1 MSGGQSFNQRVTIPL
16 AVILA
21 TVGGLFLIGYKLWK
35 FEPTSSVAQPTASV
49 SAAPSWS
56 PSALP
61 SDSASAV
68 PKADA
73 AGRLPVIVLN
83 GSETQGLA
91 KTYGDDLNNKDWVI
105 QSVDNWTG
113 EPVTQN
119 TIYYP
124 TEGLASAEELAA
136 ETGAVL
142 VESTPD
148 MPQDALTLVVIQ

>member
-16 AVILA
+16 VVIFA
-21 TVGGLFLIGYKLWK
+21 TIGGLFLIGYKLWK
-35 FEPTSSVAQPTASV
+35 FDPSTPVAEPTISA

-61 SDSASAV
+61 TDEASAV
-68 PKADA
+68 PTADA

-83 GSETQGLA
+83 GTDTPGLA
-91 KTYGDDLNNKDWVI
+91 KKVGDDLHDKNWVI

-113 EPVTQN
+113 EPITQ
-119 TIYYP
+119 TTVYYP
-124 TEGLASAEELAA
+124 EDAQASAEELAA

-142 VESTPD
+142 VVTTPD
-148 MPQDALTLVVIQ
+148 MPQDALTLVVFE

>member
-35 FEPTSSVAQPTASV
+35 FEPSTPTAQPTSIDSP
-49 SAAPSWS
+49 SASWS

-68 PKADA
+68 PTADA

-83 GSETQGLA
+83 GTDTPGLA
-91 KTYGDDLNNKDWVI
+91 KTVGDELNNKNWVI

-113 EPVTQN
+113 EPITQT

-124 TEGLASAEELAA
+124 EDGLASAEELAA

-142 VESTPD
+142 VETTPD
-148 MPQDALTLVVIQ
+148 MSQDALTLVVFK